1 MLVETSIQ
9 KITRESSV
17 PTGLQTD
24 VDGAGSNINVTSTS
38 LGISSFSTLISFLA
52 SQNSHVQTY
61 NNIYRLLFLKK
72 KA

>member
-17 PTGLQTD
+17 PSCLQTD

-61 NNIYRLLFLKK
+61 NNIYGLFFLKK